1 MLLILMPM
9 LLLPPP
15 PRLRYESYRMAAG
28 VDYQL
33 PKGCRLP
40 SLESEGAH
48 SHPNESVKASFW
60 IVTSTWSSAAAHDCV
75 RTSYASFVISFSIW

>member
-1 MLLILMPM
+1 MLLILM
-9 LLLPPP
+9 LLLLLLLPP

-33 PKGCRLP
+33 PKDCRLP

-48 SHPNESVKASFW
+48 IHPNE
-60 IVTSTWSSAAAHDCV
+60 
-75 RTSYASFVISFSIW
+75 